1 MALKVT
7 VEEAKRGLG
16 RKILWIIIAIIGLGL
31 TLGGAFSYDA
41 TSLIIGIL
49 ILILGGYKLIR

>member
-7 VEEAKRGLG
+7 VEEAKSGLG
-16 RKILWIIIAIIGLGL
+16 RKILWIIVAIIGLGL
-31 TLGGAFSYDA
+31 ILGGAFSYDT

-49 ILILGGYKLIR
+49 ILIFGGYKLIR